1 MSSSNGSIL
10 DESSSSF
17 EEEEEIVVVLGV
29 GVSPPRDFALAIV
42 LRHREHDRGFN
53 NFELVPKPTLFD
65 DEVEVPIQKSGDF
78 RRGETI
84 DEVKPTAVVDG
95 RRRVREGD
103 APRDG
108 LVSRGNHARGG
119 TTGSRTRL
127 CRRRSSRYARV
138 YYVVV
143 VVARFVVGVDH
154 ARRLEV

>member
-1 MSSSNGSIL
+1 MMLVDLGHEKEEISSSPN
-10 DESSSSF
+10 
-17 EEEEEIVVVLGV
+17 
-29 GVSPPRDFALAIV
+29 
-42 LRHREHDRGFN
+42 
-53 NFELVPKPTLFD
+53 T
-65 DEVEVPIQKSGDF
+65 KSDGDF
-78 RRGETI
+78 QRGEKI
-84 DEVKPTAVVDG
+84 DAVKPTAVVDG

-143 VVARFVVGVDH
+143 VVVARFCW
-154 ARRLEV
+154 RRPRAEIGRFENICLI